1 MDFGAA
7 SALHQA
13 WPSFTS
19 PLLSPSQEA
28 IAIIIP
34 TAKFHT
40 HHFWWPL
47 SEIIL
52 IFRDERPSLAHLL
65 TLLFVWAAF
74 CNPGLNLRLTILLLV
89 TLRVASWW
97 TLFQVFLYF
106 CCDAISAVLVLC
118 LCCASCGCGCVVV
131 FLQNTISSILLWCW
145 VAVHLGGT
153 WCATAIWDRIS
164 ALSYW
169 HSHLS
174 QWVILLPFLLSSPV
188 ISASSALHCKLS
200 PPSSPQSP
208 PAPCPASQRESPW
221 STNWSKPWSVPP
233 SHSNAPL

>member
-52 IFRDERPSLAHLL
+52 IFRDKRPSFAHLL

-118 LCCASCGCGCVVV
+118 LCCAVLCSCFWMCLCCASCGCGCVVHNNCGLPSKYNLV
-131 FLQNTISSILLWCW
+131 HIAVMLGCCSSWGNLVCNCNL
-145 VAVHLGGT
+145 
-153 WCATAIWDRIS
+153 R
-164 ALSYW
+164 
-169 HSHLS
+169 
-174 QWVILLPFLLSSPV
+174 
-188 ISASSALHCKLS
+188 
-200 PPSSPQSP
+200 
-208 PAPCPASQRESPW
+208 
-221 STNWSKPWSVPP
+221 
-233 SHSNAPL
+233 

>member
-52 IFRDERPSLAHLL
+52 ICVTSVSPLPTCWPCYLCEQPFAIPAWICDSSYCCWWHCGSQVGERSFKSFSTSVVTQSL
-65 TLLFVWAAF
+65 
-74 CNPGLNLRLTILLLV
+74 
-89 TLRVASWW
+89 
-97 TLFQVFLYF
+97 
-106 CCDAISAVLVLC
+106 LC
-118 LCCASCGCGCVVV
+118 LCCAVLCCVVLLDV
-131 FLQNTISSILLWCW
+131 FVSCELWFCCGLPSKYNLVHIALMLGCCSSW
-145 VAVHLGGT
+145 GT

-188 ISASSALHCKLS
+188 ISASSTVHCKLS
-200 PPSSPQSP
+200 PSP
-208 PAPCPASQRESPW
+208 PPSL
-221 STNWSKPWSVPP
+221 SKGVSLV
-233 SHSNAPL
+233 N

>member
-52 IFRDERPSLAHLL
+52 ICVTSVPPLPTCWPCYLCEQPFAIPAWICDSSYCCWWHCGSQVGERSFKSFSSSVVTQSL
-65 TLLFVWAAF
+65 
-74 CNPGLNLRLTILLLV
+74 
-89 TLRVASWW
+89 
-97 TLFQVFLYF
+97 
-106 CCDAISAVLVLC
+106 LC
-118 LCCASCGCGCVVV
+118 LCCVCVLQAVVV
-131 FLQNTISSILLWCW
+131 VVLWSSSKIQSRPYCCDAGLLFILGNLVCNCNLRSNQRAILLAFSP
-145 VAVHLGGT
+145 VTVSHLI
-153 WCATAIWDRIS
+153 AILIVIT
-164 ALSYW
+164 
-169 HSHLS
+169 SHLS
-174 QWVILLPFLLSSPV
+174 VIGAALQVVPLPQP
-188 ISASSALHCKLS
+188 
-200 PPSSPQSP
+200 PPSL
-208 PAPCPASQRESPW
+208 
-221 STNWSKPWSVPP
+221 SKGVALV
-233 SHSNAPL
+233 N

>member
-1 MDFGAA
+1 MEHLWTENCTYLSIVDIVPFWPYMDFGAA

-40 HHFWWPL
+40 HHFWWTL

-52 IFRDERPSLAHLL
+52 IFRDKRPSFAHLL

-118 LCCASCGCGCVVV
+118 LCCVVLVLLDV
-131 FLQNTISSILLWCW
+131 FVL
-145 VAVHLGGT
+145 
-153 WCATAIWDRIS
+153 
-164 ALSYW
+164 
-169 HSHLS
+169 
-174 QWVILLPFLLSSPV
+174 
-188 ISASSALHCKLS
+188 CKLWLWLCCAQQLW
-200 PPSSPQSP
+200 SSFKIQSRP
-208 PAPCPASQRESPW
+208 YCCDAGLLFILGNLVCNCNLR
-221 STNWSKPWSVPP
+221 
-233 SHSNAPL
+233 

>member
-28 IAIIIP
+28 IAIILP

-52 IFRDERPSLAHLL
+52 IFRDKRPSFAHLL

-118 LCCASCGCGCVVV
+118 CAVLCCAFGCVCVV
-131 FLQNTISSILLWCW
+131 RAVVLLWSSFKIQSRPYCCD
-145 VAVHLGGT
+145 AGLLFILGNLV
-153 WCATAIWDRIS
+153 CNCNLR
-164 ALSYW
+164 
-169 HSHLS
+169 
-174 QWVILLPFLLSSPV
+174 
-188 ISASSALHCKLS
+188 
-200 PPSSPQSP
+200 
-208 PAPCPASQRESPW
+208 
-221 STNWSKPWSVPP
+221 
-233 SHSNAPL
+233 